1 MYNFDVEDYMLQ
13 GRKAVAS
20 RNDCEVMA
28 ETLHKRGY
36 SNIVLMGVG
45 GTTAKFMSL
54 QKMIDDY
61 SDVETLI
68 VPAGEILASGGSR
81 RLTKNSLVIT
91 GSKSGDTKEVV
102 EAVKKLKEAGIET
115 CSITG
120 NADTPLAQVSTY
132 NVYCDAKNLV
142 NMYLPFYYFLFKLLE
157 LRGDFPDYQEFADE
171 IDTNLHRFLVKTA
184 EEFDPRAKEWVH
196 RYHKEPYQVWVGSGE
211 VWGDVYMFTM
221 CVLEEMQWIPTKC
234 VTSPEF
240 FHGTLELYDEDT
252 LFVLVKG
259 TGKYRML
266 DERVEKFLKKVE
278 GKHIVLDL
286 ADFSLK
292 ESGIKEKY
300 SPLVDALIME
310 TVTTNRLAA
319 WMEYYTGHNANFRR
333 YYRQFEY

>member
-91 GSKSGDTKEVV
+91 GSKSGDTKEVT
-102 EAVKKLKEAGIET
+102 AATAKLKEKGCYIVAFTSSPDSPIGKN
-115 CSITG
+115 SDG
-120 NADTPLAQVSTY
+120 YVPVVKAD
-132 NVYCDAKNLV
+132 
-142 NMYLPFYYFLFKLLE
+142 LPEFYYMEIYTFLMRIFLKQGEISEADYAQFKKE
-157 LRGDFPDYQEFADE
+157 VAMMPENMGK
-171 IDTNLHRFLVKTA
+171 VK
-184 EEFDPRAKEWVH
+184 EKFDPEAERMAEALKREN
-196 RYHKEPYQVWVGSGE
+196 YILFVGGGQMWGE
-211 VWGDVYMFTM
+211 NIDEAM
-221 CVLEEMQWIPTKC
+221 CVVEEALWVRTKS
-234 VTSPEF
+234 VSSADL
-240 FHGTLELYDEDT
+240 FHGTLELIDDLT
-252 LFVLVKG
+252 PVILIKG
-259 TGKYRML
+259 EGPDRAL
-266 DERVEKFLKKVE
+266 DERAERFLKKTPAKLFVVDTKDYELEGVE
-278 GKHIVLDL
+278 EKFRWIYAPFIACSLLIDRL
-286 ADFSLK
+286 SIQMSLK
-292 ESGIKEKY
+292 
-300 SPLVDALIME
+300 L
-310 TVTTNRLAA
+310 
-319 WMEYYTGHNANFRR
+319 GHDMQLRR